1 MKRFFALA
9 VLLLCASVLL
19 FACSGGASTK
29 GNATGE
35 TQANEGGQT
44 GSEGASGSEP
54 KEQIVLKTIS
64 FLPEDHPFVKDI
76 IPMWKQ
82 KVEEGTNG
90 QVTVNWIGGP
100 ESIFAKEQF
109 DAVRNGIVDVGFIA
123 SAYYIHLMPEADS
136 LLLSPYTATEER
148 EKGYFDFL
156 SERFKANN
164 VVYLGRWLNQAPF
177 YFWSNK
183 PIETLEDLKGKKFRA
198 NPVYRGIMPAL
209 GITPVDIDTP
219 EVYTALERGM
229 VDGFGFPLLGPRES
243 GWTEVTK
250 YIINAPFLEQN
261 CTILMNTNK
270 FESLGPD
277 LQQKLMD
284 ITVEFEKEMIEYF
297 IDAYEKEFAALKE
310 AGVQEIKLNE
320 EDTKK
325 FYDLIKEVKW
335 QELKEAVDE
344 QTYNE
349 LKQLLY
355 VE

>member
-1 MKRFFALA
+1 MKRIFALA

-19 FACSGGASTK
+19 FACSGGTSAG
-29 GNATGE
+29 GNSAEGQT
-35 TQANEGGQT
+35 NESGQT
-44 GSEGASGSEP
+44 GSESAGGSGAQEAV
-54 KEQIVLKTIS
+54 VLKTIS
-64 FLPEDHPFVKDI
+64 FLPPDHPFVKDI

-90 QVTVNWIGGP
+90 QVTVDWIGGP

-136 LLLSPYTATEER
+136 LLLSPYTPTEER

-156 SERFKANN
+156 SDRFKSQNI
-164 VVYLGRWLNQAPF
+164 VYLGRWLSQSPF
-177 YFWSNK
+177 YFWTNK
-183 PIETLEDLKGKKFRA
+183 PIESLADLNGKKFRA

-261 CTILMNTNK
+261 CTILMNSNK
-270 FESLGPD
+270 FQSLGPE

-284 ITVEFEKEMIEYF
+284 ITVEFEKEMVEYF
-297 IDAYEKEFAALKE
+297 IDAHEKEFAALKE
-310 AGVQEIKLNE
+310 AGVQEIVLNE
-320 EDTKK
+320 EDSKK

-335 QELKEAVDE
+335 KELKEAVDE

-349 LKQLLY
+349 LEKLLY
-355 VE
+355 VK